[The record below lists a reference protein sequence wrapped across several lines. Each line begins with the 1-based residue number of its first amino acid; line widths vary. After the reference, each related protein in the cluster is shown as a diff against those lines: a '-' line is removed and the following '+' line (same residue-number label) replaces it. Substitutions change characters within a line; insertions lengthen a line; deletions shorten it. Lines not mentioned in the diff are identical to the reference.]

1 MVDRTLVVHESRLLS
16 DQAAT
21 EALGAELG
29 TQLRPP
35 VVVHLEGDLGAGKST
50 LARGLL
56 RSWGETG
63 PVRSPTYTLIETYE
77 TSVGTV
83 HHLDLYRLGD
93 AEELYYLGLDDMLAE
108 PAVWLIEWPAVGEGV
123 LPLPDWHILLAYQGD
138 QREVTLRHFY
148 RVK

>member
-1 MVDRTLVVHESRLLS
+1 MSERTLAVHQSRELP

-29 TQLRPP
+29 AQFAPP
-35 VVVHLEGDLGAGKST
+35 AVVHLEGDLGAGKST

-56 RSWGETG
+56 RAWGVEG
-63 PVRSPTYTLIETYE
+63 AVRSPTYTLIETYE
-77 TSVGTV
+77 TERGTV

-93 AEELYYLGLDDMLAE
+93 AEELYFLGLDDLLAE
-108 PAVWLIEWPAVGEGV
+108 PALWLIEWPAVGEGV
-123 LPLPDWHILLAYQGD
+123 LPPPDWRVQLDYEGD
-138 QREVTLRHFY
+138 RRRAHWRHFY